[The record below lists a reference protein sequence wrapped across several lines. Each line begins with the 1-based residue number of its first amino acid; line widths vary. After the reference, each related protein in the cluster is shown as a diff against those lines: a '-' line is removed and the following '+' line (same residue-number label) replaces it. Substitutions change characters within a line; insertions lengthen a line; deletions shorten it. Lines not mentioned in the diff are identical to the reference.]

1 MAMMRGRLWLGAVII
16 VVLAAAG
23 GAYWKLR
30 AAPQSTSDA
39 SSAGQDGPVV
49 PTARVIKG
57 SIELDV
63 NVTGELRAAKS
74 MMLPAPSIGGT
85 LRILKM
91 VQTGTPVKAGDVLV
105 ELDPSDQEF
114 ALEQAQS
121 QLQEAD
127 QTIVKRKAD
136 LQVQS
141 AEQDVALLTARFD
154 VRRAELDARVDK
166 DLISNNDYA
175 RRQLALEQA
184 KQQLARLEADAKTR
198 LETDRAALT
207 LVEEGRA
214 KATLAMQRAKQNID
228 SLVIKAPMD
237 GLVVVR
243 QNFDAA
249 GGMFFSGMT
258 LPEYRSGDNTAAG
271 RALLDVYDLS
281 GMQLRV
287 KVNELARANVAVG
300 QAAEVISDGLPGA
313 RFKATVSTVAGNVNT
328 SEWWDVSGPS
338 RMFDASLT
346 LEKADPRLRPGTT
359 VRAVLRGKKIDNVLQ
374 VPLQAVR
381 QKNGKP
387 IVYVQTPAGFETRD
401 VKVVYRTESRAGL
414 EGITEGT
421 VVALVDP
428 TVVPSST
435 PSAASGNMK

>member
-1 MAMMRGRLWLGAVII
+1 MTRGRRWIAVL
-16 VVLAAAG
+16 VVVAVAAAG

-30 AAPQSTSDA
+30 AAPAPTDNG
-39 SSAGQDGPVV
+39 SAEDGPVV
-49 PTARVIKG
+49 PTARVLKG
-57 SIELDV
+57 SLELDV

-74 MMLPAPSIGGT
+74 VMLPAPSVGGT

-91 VQTGTPVKAGDVLV
+91 AQTGTPVKAGDVLV

-114 ALEQAQS
+114 AMEQAQS

-127 QTIVKRKAD
+127 QQIVKRRAD

-141 AEQDVALLTARFD
+141 AEQEVALLTARFD

-166 DLISNNDYA
+166 DLISANDHS
-175 RRQLALEQA
+175 RRELALEQA
-184 KQQLARLEADAKTR
+184 KQQLARLEADAKSR
-198 LETDRAALT
+198 QETDRAALA

-243 QNFDAA
+243 QNYDAA
-249 GGMFFSGMT
+249 GGMYFGGMT

-281 GMQLRV
+281 SMQLRV

-313 RFKATVSTVAGNVNT
+313 RFNAKVSTVAGNVNT

-346 LEKADPRLRPGTT
+346 LDKADPRLRPGTT
-359 VRAVLRGKKIDNVLQ
+359 VRAVLRGKKVDGVLQ

-435 PSAASGNMK
+435 PGAAAGNMK